1 MAIAKGCHLVGSVP
15 LSDTEAVF
23 RQCLAACPGRLKR
36 IPDGETGQR
45 QQFTTFQAQVFGAY
59 PPMLTEFIHNAPIN
73 TREFTPEQIE
83 EGIEKLK
90 KAGIHT
96 GYDDAALESYAT
108 FRKLRDQGVIPKGV
122 RFQVCLPT
130 VANVILPFVQR
141 AFLPRVERI
150 YEEALFRALRRIQDE
165 IPHQDLAVQIDTAA
179 DTAFWEATNPET
191 VKENSGLAWFQPW
204 WEGDVKQYYT
214 EYLQRFIAQVD
225 QDVELGIHNC
235 YGDMN
240 HQHWHEPAS
249 LAVVVER
256 AQWFMKSAAHKINFF
271 HCPVPKSAEGHIDAY
286 LAPLKDLVPLLEEHG
301 TELYLGVIHEHKPEL
316 TKKYVEAAQ
325 KIVPEFGVATE
336 CGGGRMEWLDF
347 EDTLRLCAEVSQPVI
362 AVETERDVVPGAEV
376 ERITNGHV
384 FGHGTAVTV

>member
-15 LSDTEAVF
+15 LPDAEAVF
-23 RQCLAACPGRLKR
+23 RQCMACFPGGLKR

-73 TREFTPEQIE
+73 TREFTPEQID
-83 EGIEKLK
+83 EGIEALK
-90 KAGIHT
+90 KAGIKT

-141 AFLPRVERI
+141 AFQERVERI
-150 YEEALFRALRRIQDE
+150 YEEALFNALRRIQDE
-165 IPHQDLAVQIDTAA
+165 IPHQDLAIQIDTAA
-179 DTAFWEATNPET
+179 DTAFWEATNSET

-204 WEGDVKQYYT
+204 WQGDVKQYYT

-235 YGDMN
+235 YGESRSPTYLIN
-240 HQHWHEPAS
+240 HT
-249 LAVVVER
+249 
-256 AQWFMKSAAHKINFF
+256 
-271 HCPVPKSAEGHIDAY
+271 D
-286 LAPLKDLVPLLEEHG
+286 
-301 TELYLGVIHEHKPEL
+301 
-316 TKKYVEAAQ
+316 
-325 KIVPEFGVATE
+325 
-336 CGGGRMEWLDF
+336 
-347 EDTLRLCAEVSQPVI
+347 
-362 AVETERDVVPGAEV
+362 
-376 ERITNGHV
+376 
-384 FGHGTAVTV
+384 